1 MNRYNKYNIKETDR
15 FDSNDFPKVQVEL
28 EDMLKATEGISSTNK
43 DQIIITYLKDHS
55 LEKGSEEINSELA
68 KMLTDGSLVTTHIEA
83 LFESSRANKHFQ
95 RGFEDY
101 IRESLADHTVKS

>member
-28 EDMLKATEGISSTNK
+28 EDMLKATEGITSTNK
-43 DQIIITYLKDHS
+43 DEIIITYLKDHS
-55 LEKGSEEINSELA
+55 VENGSGENNTELA
-68 KMLTDGSLVTTHIEA
+68 QLLNDGHIVTTHIEA
-83 LFESSRANKHFQ
+83 LFESSHANKHFK

-101 IRESLADHTVKS
+101 IRESLAEHTVKS